1 MSSSLFFRH
10 FPRSSARTMA
20 IIGMVHVR
28 ALPGSPRSALSVQQL
43 VDIACEEAAVY
54 SGARLDGIC
63 LENMFDVPYV
73 KAEDAGPETVAVMTR
88 VASEVRRITPA
99 SVPVG
104 VQVLAAQNRAAMAV
118 ALAAGLQFIRAEGFV
133 FGHLADEGLIDACA
147 GPLLRYRR
155 QMGADDQVAI
165 LTDIKKKHCS
175 HSITADVDIVD
186 TAKAAK
192 FFLSDGMIITGR
204 ETGDSPDI
212 EEVARVRAALP
223 DEPIIVGSGV
233 TERNVGEFSR
243 AGVNAA
249 IVGSYFK
256 QQGHWANEL
265 CKDRLA
271 RFMEAADH

>member
-73 KAEDAGPETVAVMTR
+73 KAEDAGPETIAVMTR
-88 VASEVRRITPA
+88 VANEVRRITPA

-133 FGHLADEGLIDACA
+133 
-147 GPLLRYRR
+147 
-155 QMGADDQVAI
+155 GADDQVAI

-249 IVGSYFK
+249 IVG
-256 QQGHWANEL
+256 L
-265 CKDRLA
+265 VL
-271 RFMEAADH
+271 